1 MANSQFWIQNFEL
14 ATAIIFKHFKETQDT
29 HGRFNVCVC
38 AENIKLWVFPFT
50 FQVNTLPHTLNCI
63 CVSLYKFHI

>member
-29 HGRFNVCVC
+29 HGRFNVTT
-38 AENIKLWVFPFT
+38 NRFLFFHLLSKL
-50 FQVNTLPHTLNCI
+50 I
-63 CVSLYKFHI
+63 RI